1 MFGRVVLYGR
11 VGVAAALPKEP
22 ATPFLAPFQKTEAGS
37 RDVPAAIDLRQGPR
51 RPAAPTV
58 TLGSSGTRSGLGTM
72 IKSELVK
79 HIHTRSS
86 QLSRRDVE
94 KVVDAILEEIIS
106 AIARGDRVELRGF
119 GTFSARVRS
128 AHAGRNPKT
137 GTDLAVPTKV
147 KPHFKAG
154 KEMRERLNPPL
165 AGGGV

>member
-1 MFGRVVLYGR
+1 
-11 VGVAAALPKEP
+11 
-22 ATPFLAPFQKTEAGS
+22 
-37 RDVPAAIDLRQGPR
+37 
-51 RPAAPTV
+51 
-58 TLGSSGTRSGLGTM
+58 M

-86 QLSRRDVE
+86 QLSQRRVE

-119 GTFSARVRS
+119 GTFYARVRS
-128 AHAGRNPKT
+128 AHLGHNPQT

-147 KPHFKAG
+147 KPYFKAG